1 MKLGNTGPVPK
12 MAPTAAL
19 RYLERH
25 SLVQNCIKHDPELK
39 KAVDTLWE
47 YVLLEKDNR
56 E

>member
-1 MKLGNTGPVPK
+1 MKLGNTKPES
-12 MAPTAAL
+12 ALTPTAAL

-25 SLVQNCIKHDPELK
+25 PLIQSCIRHDAELK